1 MESEMLQVCNGNF
14 LFTDDVYKTMH
25 RAPLYTNLS
34 FPTDK
39 IQLCIGTL
47 TTTSYFLP
55 ITTLIAEVEE
65 KQPAKNT
72 NGEHNAF
79 IATTGKDVMNDLAIV
94 VAFFFDGF
102 CTTSFKLAKEIL
114 SDDMMPDTTKKINE
128 YVDGFF
134 DTRKVVT
141 PEQLE
146 EFVNFFNKLV
156 SLSRKNYIKAIKA
169 IRRYTTALLRISDD
183 LDAAYA
189 LFVASIESLAQD
201 FSGYETTWRDVETS
215 KRSALDKILIKVEAE
230 EAEEIRAEILKHEH
244 LALSRKF
251 CSLVMASLT
260 KEFYKPHEKYK
271 ISGFNELNIAVKNAY
286 SLRSKYVHILSPL
299 SDKITMP
306 YNLNYCVEIED
317 KPYLSFN
324 GLSKVNRQVLLKFIE
339 DSPVGGKEK
348 LDPHEYTPG
357 MVIMRWSEIYWMG
370 NAEGLNSDNCVSYL
384 DAILSRI
391 ESIILGGKVEIP
403 DMTAVVEKLGGLLAR
418 ENGKEKALVMFSSLI
433 LLKVFFGYDLD
444 SKHEKTVTRHN
455 ELFKQKS
462 VLVLLINTI
471 CGVELNGAKDFFESF
486 KEYVASKFH
495 KKSLKFSEFY
505 ESLMCANLINH
516 FKKDGDLELVDEVA
530 EYIIFNTPNSIV
542 RKDMN
547 DDKDITDFDISSY
560 LRRED

>member
-1 MESEMLQVCNGNF
+1 MLQVCNGNF
-14 LFTDDVYKTMH
+14 LFTDEVYKTTH

-39 IQLCIGTL
+39 VQLCIGTL

-65 KQPAKNT
+65 KQPAKDN
-72 NGEHNAF
+72 NGEHNVF
-79 IATTGKDVMNDLAIV
+79 IATTGKDVMNDLAMV
-94 VAFFFDGF
+94 LAFFFDGF

-134 DTRKVVT
+134 DKRKVVT
-141 PEQLE
+141 PNQLE
-146 EFVNFFNKLV
+146 DFVNFFNKLV
-156 SLSRKNYIKAIKA
+156 SLSRKDYIKAIKA
-169 IRRYTTALLRISDD
+169 IRRYATALLRISDD

-201 FSGYETTWRDVETS
+201 FAGYETAWRDVEIS
-215 KRSALDKILIKVEAE
+215 KRSALDKILIKVEAK
-230 EAEEIRAEILKHEH
+230 EAEEIRGEIIKHEH

-260 KEFYKPHEKYK
+260 KEFYKSHEKYK
-271 ISGFNELNIAVKNAY
+271 VAGFNELNVAVKNAY
-286 SLRSKYVHILSPL
+286 MLRSKYVHVLSPL
-299 SDKITMP
+299 SDRITMP
-306 YNLNYCVEIED
+306 YNLNYCVEIEG

-324 GLSKVNRQVLLKFIE
+324 GLSKVNRQVLMNFIE
-339 DSPVGGKEK
+339 TSPVGGKEK

-357 MVIMRWSEIYWMG
+357 MVMMRLSEVYWMG
-370 NAEGLNSDNCVSYL
+370 NAEGLNSDSCVLYL

-391 ESIILGGKVEIP
+391 ESIIFGGKAEIP
-403 DMTAVVEKLGGLLAR
+403 DMTAVVEKLGGLLAK
-418 ENGKEKALVMFSSLI
+418 ESGKEKALVMYSSLI
-433 LLKVFFGYDLD
+433 LLKFFFGYNLD
-444 SKHEKTVTRHN
+444 SRHEKAVVRHN
-455 ELFKQKS
+455 ELFEQKS

-471 CGVELNGAKDFFESF
+471 CGVDLNGAKLFFENF
-486 KEYVASKFH
+486 KEYVTSKFH
-495 KKSLKFSEFY
+495 KKTLRFSEFY
-505 ESLMCANLINH
+505 ESLMCANIINH
-516 FKKDGDLELVDEVA
+516 LRKDGDLELVGEVA

-547 DDKDITDFDISSY
+547 DEADMADFDISSY
-560 LRRED
+560 LRRRN